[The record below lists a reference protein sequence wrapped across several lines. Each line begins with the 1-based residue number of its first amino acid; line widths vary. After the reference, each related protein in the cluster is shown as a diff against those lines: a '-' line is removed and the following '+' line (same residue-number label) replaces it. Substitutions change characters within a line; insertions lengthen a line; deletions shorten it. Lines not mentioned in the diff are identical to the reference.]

1 MSNTRP
7 SLPAYLRLPDGLRF
21 AGVAQIT
28 DAGSLL
34 LKPKQAMSP
43 LPPEGLPVHLVIA
56 GLPDDD
62 EAQISISGT
71 IASINSREILVA
83 PDDDLPDIVVEV
95 MDPDSIV
102 WLPGAEDA
110 ERLIHEMLT
119 LGNTQLQK
127 GMRRF
132 TVELGDRLFD
142 LSTSSRYGMSG
153 QHVHYDALNALKRHS
168 EEFLEDFA
176 KALMAS
182 VETLEKDIDGQ
193 TFADLEAASARNL
206 HLVALDEM
214 DQKLA
219 VDKIV
224 NSLIEIHRVELEC
237 LTIRTALVADR
248 EPRRARTPFHPAYI
262 VQAFMDAFDSIS
274 DTPVVVQDSLKMFRE
289 AFAPQLDKL
298 YPALNAIFIDAGVE
312 PGLEDDIREHG
323 SLLNPVEKRIIK
335 STVRT
340 RSEPDNAKPPRREN
354 KAGDDNAD
362 RPRDRDEPL
371 DAQKVA
377 SEASNAGP
385 RPAAGGNKHDAMYDA
400 VISALDTSRE
410 RSTDGAAKGG
420 KPSAASND
428 EHRSAKE
435 HVNDAGTADAA
446 PALDQQQ
453 LLNALLALQS
463 SQAPS
468 ASLNQ
473 LQPLETLLKEQAGP
487 DGNMQLGRDGANRL
501 KFVDT
506 VFDTLNRNFEVSD
519 EMAPSLAKLRVPLAR
534 LSLQEPKFFAQPDH
548 PAHKLLDKISKLAS
562 ADHTLNR
569 SLQKKVAAIVEQVAR
584 DYRDDSA
591 VFSAAQSNL
600 DSLLS
605 QQNRSLDR
613 NIERVISGLEGQE
626 RLSRAQRSVEHLLD
640 QSLDRDDAPRA
651 LMDLLDGGWRSALVQ

>member
-206 HLVALDEM
+206 HLV
-214 DQKLA
+214 
-219 VDKIV
+219 
-224 NSLIEIHRVELEC
+224 
-237 LTIRTALVADR
+237 
-248 EPRRARTPFHPAYI
+248 
-262 VQAFMDAFDSIS
+262 
-274 DTPVVVQDSLKMFRE
+274 
-289 AFAPQLDKL
+289 
-298 YPALNAIFIDAGVE
+298 
-312 PGLEDDIREHG
+312 
-323 SLLNPVEKRIIK
+323 
-335 STVRT
+335 
-340 RSEPDNAKPPRREN
+340 
-354 KAGDDNAD
+354 
-362 RPRDRDEPL
+362 
-371 DAQKVA
+371 
-377 SEASNAGP
+377 
-385 RPAAGGNKHDAMYDA
+385 
-400 VISALDTSRE
+400 
-410 RSTDGAAKGG
+410 
-420 KPSAASND
+420 
-428 EHRSAKE
+428 
-435 HVNDAGTADAA
+435 
-446 PALDQQQ
+446 
-453 LLNALLALQS
+453 
-463 SQAPS
+463 
-468 ASLNQ
+468 
-473 LQPLETLLKEQAGP
+473 
-487 DGNMQLGRDGANRL
+487 
-501 KFVDT
+501 
-506 VFDTLNRNFEVSD
+506 
-519 EMAPSLAKLRVPLAR
+519 
-534 LSLQEPKFFAQPDH
+534 
-548 PAHKLLDKISKLAS
+548 
-562 ADHTLNR
+562 
-569 SLQKKVAAIVEQVAR
+569 
-584 DYRDDSA
+584 
-591 VFSAAQSNL
+591 
-600 DSLLS
+600 
-605 QQNRSLDR
+605 
-613 NIERVISGLEGQE
+613 
-626 RLSRAQRSVEHLLD
+626 
-640 QSLDRDDAPRA
+640 
-651 LMDLLDGGWRSALVQ
+651 